1 MTDSFFPSALP
12 EGIGPAVPLTDR
24 GSAGQPSVG
33 GGRDPASLATANAT
47 ASGGAFA
54 DGASAA
60 AGITAAGTNLGA
72 SGGSEGSGQGG
83 GPGSDPGTEH
93 GSPHGGYNLTGFL
106 IFLASE
112 SLIFAGLFAAYIV
125 LKGSAPLWLPPG
137 VEGLEVREPLIN
149 TVVLVSSSGVAWLA
163 ERALHRRQ
171 IGRFR
176 LWWLLT
182 MAMGSWFVLGQA
194 REWLGLPFGLG
205 DGVFAACF
213 YLLTGFHGLHV
224 ITGVLLMALMLW
236 RSFRPGNYDGGEAG
250 VTAVGLFWHFVDV
263 IWIVLFALLYLWQ
276 AR

>member
-1 MTDSFFPSALP
+1 MANSSFGPGFSAATP
-12 EGIGPAVPLTDR
+12 MAMSSIAAPGSPFGEGAPA
-24 GSAGQPSVG
+24 AVG
-33 GGRDPASLATANAT
+33 TA
-47 ASGGAFA
+47 A
-54 DGASAA
+54 DSAA
-60 AGITAAGTNLGA
+60 AVES
-72 SGGSEGSGQGG
+72 SGGPQGSG
-83 GPGSDPGTEH
+83 PVEH
-93 GSPHGGYNLTGFL
+93 AQGGYNLTGFV

-112 SLIFAGLFAAYIV
+112 SLIFAALFAAYIV

-149 TVVLVSSSGVAWLA
+149 TIVLVSSSGVAWLA

-171 IGRFR
+171 LVPFR

-182 MAMGSWFVLGQA
+182 MAMGTWFVVGQA
-194 REWLGLPFGLG
+194 REWQGLTFGLG
-205 DGVFAACF
+205 DGVFGACF

-276 AR
+276 GR

>member
-1 MTDSFFPSALP
+1 M
-12 EGIGPAVPLTDR
+12 
-24 GSAGQPSVG
+24 
-33 GGRDPASLATANAT
+33 
-47 ASGGAFA
+47 
-54 DGASAA
+54 
-60 AGITAAGTNLGA
+60 
-72 SGGSEGSGQGG
+72 
-83 GPGSDPGTEH
+83 
-93 GSPHGGYNLTGFL
+93 
-106 IFLASE
+106 
-112 SLIFAGLFAAYIV
+112 FAAYIV

>member
-1 MTDSFFPSALP
+1 MADSSF
-12 EGIGPAVPLTDR
+12 GP
-24 GSAGQPSVG
+24 G
-33 GGRDPASLATANAT
+33 
-47 ASGGAFA
+47 F
-54 DGASAA
+54 SAA
-60 AGITAAGTNLGA
+60 TPLAMGTIAAPGSPFGEGA
-72 SGGSEGSGQGG
+72 PAAEGFAADSAAPLERSG
-83 GPGSDPGTEH
+83 GPGPELGPGH
-93 GSPHGGYNLTGFL
+93 GSAEHAHGGHNLTGFV

-112 SLIFAGLFAAYIV
+112 SLIFAALFAAYIV

-171 IGRFR
+171 LLRFR

-182 MAMGSWFVLGQA
+182 MAMGTWFVVGQA
-194 REWLGLPFGLG
+194 REWQGLTFGLG
-205 DGVFAACF
+205 DGVFGACF

-276 AR
+276 GR